1 MRLLAPI
8 ALIAAAVV
16 VVVVV
21 VGSLDGSEDDGDRE
35 RPAREQTATDDSP
48 EEGEEEEKFYVVQ
61 PGDSFSTIA
70 EEQGVSEE
78 RLQQLNP
85 DLDPQALAPGQ
96 RVKLR

>member
-21 VGSLDGSEDDGDRE
+21 AGSLGDSDDGGDRD
-35 RPAREQTATDDSP
+35 RPAREQQSASDGS
-48 EEGEEEEKFYVVQ
+48 EGEEEEFYVVQ

-70 EEQGVSEE
+70 EEQGVPEE

-85 DLDPQALAPGQ
+85 DLDPQALVPGV

>member
-1 MRLLAPI
+1 
-8 ALIAAAVV
+8 VV

-21 VGSLDGSEDDGDRE
+21 AGSLDGSDDNGDRD
-35 RPAREQTATDDSP
+35 RPAREQTADGSP
-48 EEGEEEEKFYVVQ
+48 DEGGEEEFYVVQ

-70 EEQGVSEE
+70 EEQGVPEE

>member
-21 VGSLDGSEDDGDRE
+21 AGSLDGSDDGRDRD
-35 RPAREQTATDDSP
+35 RPAREQSADEGP
-48 EEGEEEEKFYVVQ
+48 EEEFYVVE

-70 EEQGVSEE
+70 EEQGVPEE
-78 RLQQLNP
+78 RLEQLNP
-85 DLDPQALAPGQ
+85 DLDPQALNPGQ
-96 RVKLR
+96 RIKLR

>member
-21 VGSLDGSEDDGDRE
+21 AGSLDGSNDDGDRD
-35 RPAREQTATDDSP
+35 RPAREQETTADESS
-48 EEGEEEEKFYVVQ
+48 EESEEKFYVVQ

-70 EEQGVSEE
+70 EEQGVPEE

>member
-21 VGSLDGSEDDGDRE
+21 AGSLNGSDDGRDRD
-35 RPAREQTATDDSP
+35 RPAREQSADERP
-48 EEGEEEEKFYVVQ
+48 EDEFYVVE

-70 EEQGVSEE
+70 EEQGVPEE
-78 RLQQLNP
+78 RLEQLNP
-85 DLDPQALAPGQ
+85 DLDPQALNPGQ
-96 RVKLR
+96 RIKLR

>member
-21 VGSLDGSEDDGDRE
+21 TTSLESSDGSGDSE
-35 RPAREQTATDDSP
+35 RPAQQQEAADGS
-48 EEGEEEEKFYVVQ
+48 EEEEKYYVVQ
-61 PGDSFSTIA
+61 PGDNFSTIA
-70 EEQGVSEE
+70 EEQGVPEE

-85 DLDPQALAPGQ
+85 DLDPQALNPGQ
-96 RVKLR
+96 RIKLR

>member
-21 VGSLDGSEDDGDRE
+21 TGSLGDSDGNGDRE
-35 RPAREQTATDDSP
+35 RPAKEQQANGDDSS
-48 EEGEEEEKFYVVQ
+48 EEGEEEFYVVQ

-70 EEQGVSEE
+70 EEQDIPED

>member
-16 VVVVV
+16 LVVVVAISLE
-21 VGSLDGSEDDGDRE
+21 GSDDGGDRE
-35 RPAREQTATDDSP
+35 RPAQEQSEADGSD
-48 EEGEEEEKFYVVQ
+48 EEEKFYVVQ
-61 PGDSFSTIA
+61 PGDTFSTIA
-70 EEQGVSEE
+70 EEQGVPEE

-85 DLDPQALAPGQ
+85 DLDPQALNVGV

>member
-21 VGSLDGSEDDGDRE
+21 AISLEGSDDGDRE
-35 RPAREQTATDDSP
+35 RPFQEQSSA
-48 EEGEEEEKFYVVQ
+48 EGSEEEDKYYVVQ

-70 EEQGVSEE
+70 EEQGIPEE

>member
-16 VVVVV
+16 LVVVVA
-21 VGSLDGSEDDGDRE
+21 GSLNGSGDDGGRDRPAGQQEQSASNGSE
-35 RPAREQTATDDSP
+35 
-48 EEGEEEEKFYVVQ
+48 EEDKFYVVQ

-70 EEQGVSEE
+70 EEQGVPEE

-85 DLDPQALAPGQ
+85 DLDPQALVPGV

>member
-21 VGSLDGSEDDGDRE
+21 ATSLESSDGSGDRE
-35 RPAREQTATDDSP
+35 RPAQQQEAVDGS
-48 EEGEEEEKFYVVQ
+48 EEEEKYYVVQ

-85 DLDPQALAPGQ
+85 DLDPQALVVGL
-96 RVKLR
+96 RIKLR

>member
-16 VVVVV
+16 LVVVVAT
-21 VGSLDGSEDDGDRE
+21 SLEGFDDGGDPERPAQEQSSADGSE
-35 RPAREQTATDDSP
+35 
-48 EEGEEEEKFYVVQ
+48 EEDKYYVVQ

-70 EEQGVSEE
+70 EEQGVPEE

-96 RVKLR
+96 RIKLR